1 MRTEASLESEIRRL
15 LVEVTLDDAPRTAPA
30 DAALDAIGVDS
41 VGMIQL
47 VFQLEETFGVA
58 VEDSEVTAE
67 NFASIASLVR
77 LMERKCSS

>member
-1 MRTEASLESEIRRL
+1 
-15 LVEVTLDDAPRTAPA
+15 
-30 DAALDAIGVDS
+30 
-41 VGMIQL
+41 MIQF
-47 VFQLEETFGVA
+47 VFQLEETIGVA